1 MSRDLIRPMRPGDV
15 DRIAELEKLCFRTP
29 WSRNAIADELKNTAA
44 HYLVCE
50 REEVV
55 IAYAGMWVIL
65 DEAHITNIAVAP
77 EYRRCGLGRR
87 MMLCAMRTAR
97 LYGAAQM
104 TLEVR
109 ETNFAAQA
117 LYASLDFEM
126 AGARKGYYFD
136 TGESAFIL
144 WNRDIAHTLEARRPG
159 AESQSITTKEI

>member
-1 MSRDLIRPMRPGDV
+1 MSIIRAMEKKDIEAV
-15 DRIAELEKLCFRTP
+15 YRIEVQSFRTP
-29 WSRNAIADELKNTAA
+29 WSKQSLTGELHNRVA
-44 HYLVCE
+44 HYLVMEQDDAIIGYC
-50 REEVV
+50 
-55 IAYAGMWVIL
+55 GMWVL
-65 DEAHITNIAVAP
+65 FDEAHITNIAVAP

-144 WNRDIAHTLEARRPG
+144 WNRDIAHTLEARRPS